1 MKQEFV
7 LFIRAN
13 QALFSRIIL
22 MASEPTVNGTA
33 GMDYK
38 EHDATYGFFIQ
49 LVEVLT
55 PLVITWVVALG
66 VGAVKG
72 SWGIATILFIISTV
86 AGVMGLFSKSVGYKP
101 IAGVLV
107 LSLLALALA

>member
-1 MKQEFV
+1 
-7 LFIRAN
+7 
-13 QALFSRIIL
+13 
-22 MASEPTVNGTA
+22 MASEPKMDGTA

-38 EHDATYGFFIQ
+38 EHESTYGLFIQ
-49 LVEVLT
+49 MVEVLT

-72 SWGIATILFIISTV
+72 AWGIATILFIISTI
-86 AGVMGLFSKSVGYKP
+86 AGLVGLFSKAIGYKP
-101 IAGVLV
+101 IAGILV